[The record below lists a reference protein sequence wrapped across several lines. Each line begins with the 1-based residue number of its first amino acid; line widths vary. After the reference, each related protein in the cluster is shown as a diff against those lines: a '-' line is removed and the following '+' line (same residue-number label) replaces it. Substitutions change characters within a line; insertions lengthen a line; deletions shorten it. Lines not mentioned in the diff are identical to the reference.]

1 MGRYSYI
8 YLSYETD
15 TRIDI
20 PLKNAVD
27 IKILD
32 LDSRFLVHLAQP
44 EAIST
49 FPTIQYFIKG
59 KKKMQMLSLPSLVML
74 SQCLMI
80 IIIIVII
87 IVIGYIFAITSQTR
101 LRTVSHPLLIV
112 VEETKTQDRSIPISL
127 QNRGCAAA
135 QCPSVGV
142 PGSAWPD
149 VSRLMQIAQ
158 PELAMAS
165 SNQALCF
172 IPTSNQFQ
180 CKLSGPGQQPPAAA
194 SETPTP
200 PHLIDII

>member
-1 MGRYSYI
+1 
-8 YLSYETD
+8 
-15 TRIDI
+15 
-20 PLKNAVD
+20 
-27 IKILD
+27 
-32 LDSRFLVHLAQP
+32 
-44 EAIST
+44 
-49 FPTIQYFIKG
+49 
-59 KKKMQMLSLPSLVML
+59 MLSLPSFVIL

-80 IIIIVII
+80 IIIMI
-87 IVIGYIFAITSQTR
+87 IGYIFAISISHNKSDKTKDS
-101 LRTVSHPLLIV
+101 VSSAALIV
-112 VEETKTQDRSIPISL
+112 VEETKTLDRSIPISL

-142 PGSAWPD
+142 SGSAWPD

-158 PELAMAS
+158 PALAMAS

-180 CKLSGPGQQPPAAA
+180 CKLSGPGQPPPAAA